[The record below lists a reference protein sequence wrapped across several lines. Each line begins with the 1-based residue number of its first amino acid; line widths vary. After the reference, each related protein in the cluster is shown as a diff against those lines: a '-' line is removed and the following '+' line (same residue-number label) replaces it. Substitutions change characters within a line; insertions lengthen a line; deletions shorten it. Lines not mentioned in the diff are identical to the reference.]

1 VPVPVLLTTGSW
13 DPGKKGLALRSCVTT
28 TIIRDHPY
36 LLAKKFGPDA
46 IPQLFD
52 RGRIAL
58 FLDGWDEM
66 SKAVRDKALEGLTTE
81 AAGLR
86 VVMTS
91 RPEGFGDTLDTGQ
104 QLPYAEV
111 VELRPVDPQSAVEY
125 LFEGQV
131 GSTRPAWQDVGD
143 HLVMHQ
149 DGYWH
154 GH

>member
-1 VPVPVLLTTGSW
+1 MP
-13 DPGKKGLALRSCVTT
+13 
-28 TIIRDHPY
+28 
-36 LLAKKFGPDA
+36 
-46 IPQLFD
+46 
-52 RGRIAL
+52 
-58 FLDGWDEM
+58 
-66 SKAVRDKALEGLTTE
+66 KAVRGKALEGLTTE